1 MTAKDEEEPRIS
13 SLPPAARLSSVAG
26 HRMFRPST
34 WSSVTGGLAS
44 LDPACNW
51 STLVSGL
58 VALNILLLGC
68 AMVSAS
74 VFNMVS
80 ISSTHLQIYLIAIMI
95 LSSCWML
102 YYCVYTAHEHRAV
115 LYKDGHA
122 GPIWLRGGL
131 ILFGL
136 CSMVMDFF
144 KIAYYVG
151 YLHCDSPVKIV
162 FPVVQAVFIVVQSYF
177 LWHHA
182 KDCVQVQRNITRGG
196 LMLTLST
203 NLMLWMTAV
212 TEESLH
218 QTVLPPSNGSRGS
231 HNTAM
236 RVGAMGDCECSH
248 SACGIFE
255 QASNYL
261 YPFNIE
267 YSLFASAMTYVMWKN
282 VGRLADEHH
291 HHRLRFHLRDV
302 LLGPVSG
309 LLVLVAG
316 LVTFIMYKVDVQ
328 DKDPA
333 KRELALRMHY
343 IMNSVA
349 YVLMSAATVAGW
361 VLFGLDRRERVSGKN
376 PTRSLDVG
384 LLLGAS
390 MGQYAICYF
399 TIVAVVA
406 TGVRS
411 EVDGL
416 NLASALLAVA
426 QLCLQNGFIVEGL
439 HRQPYGP
446 TPAPSAT
453 NATAAAASE
462 VYANVHA
469 AARSHSDSE
478 LVESKPAP
486 RTSAVSQ
493 THHPPSHLCWK
504 RRALKEVCAYL
515 MLCNITLWIM
525 PAFGARPQ
533 FENPHGHNFYQVY
546 MWVAVVNIGLPF
558 SIFYRMHSVA
568 GLFEVYVIS

>member
-1 MTAKDEEEPRIS
+1 MTTKDEEEPRIS
-13 SLPPAARLSSVAG
+13 SLPPVSRPSMVAG
-26 HRMFRPST
+26 HRRLSI
-34 WSSVTGGLAS
+34 WSSMTGGPAS

-51 STLVSGL
+51 SSLVSAL
-58 VALNILLLGC
+58 VALNTLLLGC

-74 VFNMVS
+74 VFNTVS
-80 ISSTHLQIYLIAIMI
+80 ITSTHLQLYLITIMI
-95 LSSCWML
+95 LSTCWML
-102 YYCVYTAHEHRAV
+102 YYTLYTVREHCAV

-136 CSMVMDFF
+136 CSIIMDIF
-144 KIAYYVG
+144 KIANYVG

-162 FPVVQAVFIVVQSYF
+162 FPIVQAVFILVQSYF
-177 LWHHA
+177 LWLHA
-182 KDCVQVQRNITRGG
+182 KDCVQLQRNVTRGG

-218 QTVLPPSNGSRGS
+218 QTVLPQSNGSKAS
-231 HNTAM
+231 HRTAM
-236 RVGAMGDCECSH
+236 RVGPMDDCECSH
-248 SACGIFE
+248 SACSIFE

-282 VGRLADEHH
+282 VGRLVDGCH

-302 LLGPVSG
+302 LLGPISG

-333 KRELALRMHY
+333 KRDLALRMHY
-343 IMNSVA
+343 IMNSLA

-361 VLFGLDRRERVSGKN
+361 VLFGLDRREYVSGKN

-390 MGQYAICYF
+390 MGQFAICYF

-406 TGVRS
+406 TGVQS
-411 EVDGL
+411 EVDAL
-416 NLASALLAVA
+416 NLASALLAIV

-439 HRQPYGP
+439 HRLPHEP
-446 TPAPSAT
+446 TPAQT
-453 NATAAAASE
+453 NAAPE
-462 VYANVHA
+462 LYANVHA
-469 AARSHSDSE
+469 TRSHSDSE
-478 LVESKPAP
+478 LDIKPDP
-486 RTSAVSQ
+486 IRISTVSQ
-493 THHPPSHLCWK
+493 SHHCPTRLCWK

-533 FENPHGHNFYQVY
+533 FENPHGLNFYQVY
-546 MWVAVVNIGLPF
+546 MWVAVMNIGLPF

-568 GLFEVYVIS
+568 GLFEVYVTS